1 MARRR
6 YQRGSLSLRGDRWI
20 GRWREDVIE
29 NGVVRRVNR
38 KEVIGSRADFPTKRL
53 AQRELETRLSVV
65 NSPTYRAR
73 PSATF
78 REFAERWQVTV
89 LSQHKP
95 STQAAIR
102 SQLRKSLSFFNDY
115 ALRDIQPSLLQSF
128 IAASTGS
135 PKTVR
140 NGIATMRMIWNS
152 ARAWGYVTGDPFDG
166 LVLPKARPA
175 NVRVFNENEARRI
188 IEAADEPYKTLFW
201 LAAETGMRA
210 GEIAGLRWEDIESNI
225 RLVRVRQ
232 SVWSG
237 KAQTPKTTS
246 ASRVCAISERLAN
259 RLAELYRE
267 REGSSPV
274 RLVFETRRGTPID
287 PALVVKRKLHRICDR
302 LGIERGGFHAF
313 RHFNASAMDRFGVPM
328 KVRQERLGHSDPRLT
343 LRVYTHTASE
353 DDKKIAAQ
361 LASVLRPDVSTEES
375 GAALSA

>member
-1 MARRR
+1 
-6 YQRGSLSLRGDRWI
+6 
-20 GRWREDVIE
+20 
-29 NGVVRRVNR
+29 
-38 KEVIGSRADFPTKRL
+38 
-53 AQRELETRLSVV
+53 
-65 NSPTYRAR
+65 
-73 PSATF
+73 
-78 REFAERWQVTV
+78 
-89 LSQHKP
+89 
-95 STQAAIR
+95 
-102 SQLRKSLSFFNDY
+102 
-115 ALRDIQPSLLQSF
+115 LQSF

-166 LVLPKARPA
+166 LVLP
-175 NVRVFNENEARRI
+175 VRVFNENEARRI